1 MTALLAAH
9 AGNWEPFDADAV
21 LWRSRDDAHRA
32 LLDPREHAALVA
44 CATFRPREEHAATIA
59 VRLGLTGSRASRL
72 IDALLQRGLLVS
84 ADSVLGAAAHDG
96 DDRLGFATD
105 AAPAGDPRFS
115 SAPDAHALVGATW
128 RELAARFGIDR
139 RSLPGCGPEVLVP
152 LLADARVR
160 AVVGAHVSWSGALA
174 PTQISAAEC
183 AAAAV
188 LARDD
193 ASPQPR
199 AIGDAALEGAWLV
212 LAHDAMHG
220 PGSVL
225 AVPHAG
231 AGVPHAHA
239 GAIAALQVLAG
250 RARRFA
256 SRDATT
262 RFDALLA
269 LADDLAAARDEQ
281 LGALLLRARRATLA
295 RRLER
300 AAVAA
305 RATLEADLL
314 ATALHVDDV
323 AAAREAFARIAHG
336 RLQ

>member
-1 MTALLAAH
+1 MTALLAAR

-21 LWRSRDDAHRA
+21 LWRSSDDAHRA

-84 ADSVLGAAAHDG
+84 ADSVLGAAHDG

-115 SAPDAHALVGATW
+115 SARDAHALVGATW

-160 AVVGAHVSWSGALA
+160 AVVGAHESWSGALA
-174 PTQISAAEC
+174 PTQVSAAEC

-193 ASPQPR
+193 ASPQPF
-199 AIGDAALEGAWLV
+199 ALGDAALEGAWLV

-231 AGVPHAHA
+231 AGVPHPPA

-262 RFDALLA
+262 RFGALLA

-323 AAAREAFARIAHG
+323 AAAREALARIAHG